1 MSSSTSGLQVTCKNC
16 SAPLSPGATVCDYC
30 HTLIHGDQMEQL
42 AAVARAT
49 EARGDLELARQQW
62 LAVLPLLPADSKQA
76 EWIRGHV
83 DELQKTV
90 YEAHRP
96 KDPNAQTKWAKRLG
110 PLAPI
115 GSHPCQIQGL
125 FL

>member
-1 MSSSTSGLQVTCKNC
+1 MSSSTSGLQEPAEIAPRPFRP
-16 SAPLSPGATVCDYC
+16 APLCAHSC

-83 DELQKTV
+83 DDLQKTA

-96 KDPNAQTKWAKRLG
+96 ERSERENQMGQAAGTA
-110 PLAPI
+110 
-115 GSHPCQIQGL
+115 
-125 FL
+125 